1 MQPLPI
7 DPRVV
12 VVGTSAAG
20 KTTFARALATALQ
33 VPFVELDEL
42 HWSPGWREKSRS
54 EFSRLVAEAA
64 AGSMWVADGNY
75 RTVRDILWPRANLV
89 VWLNYGFALT
99 LWRGF
104 RRSVQRCFSG
114 EVLWHGNRESLHRVF
129 LSRESILVWIIT
141 THKRRRRQFSELRA
155 SAKYPNVVW
164 VEFREP
170 SEAQTWLA
178 EVGCAASRQTGSAAD
193 DDGEIAKATATRRG

>member
-1 MQPLPI
+1 MQTLPI

-12 VVGTSAAG
+12 VVGTSAVG

-54 EFSRLVAEAA
+54 DFSRLVAEAA
-64 AGSMWVADGNY
+64 AGSVWVADGNY
-75 RTVRDILWPRANLV
+75 RTVRDIVAAREFGGLAGLRLRV
-89 VWLNYGFALT
+89 DALARVPKIST
-99 LWRGF
+99 ALFFG
-104 RRSVQRCFSG
+104 RSV
-114 EVLWHGNRESLHRVF
+114 WHGNRESLHRVF

-155 SAKYPNVVW
+155 SANYPNVVW

-178 EVGCAASRQTGSAAD
+178 EVGCAASRQTGSAAG
-193 DDGEIAKATATRRG
+193 DGEIAKATATLS